1 MTIFLSKLL
10 PLFVYPLGLACL
22 GLIVAMLSLWQQ
34 PRIAAIAMAISFG
47 ALFLGGNYVVAQS
60 LTAAL
65 ERQNPAPKPLPPAAA
80 IIVLGGGVRGQLAP
94 NPWVDL
100 NDAGDRILYGA
111 KLWREGHAPYLV
123 LSGGRVDSTPGTSE
137 AADMAEIAQALGVP
151 REAILLE
158 PRSRTTDE
166 NAQLTAELLQQ
177 RGIRG
182 PLLLI
187 TSAWHMPR
195 ALGIFRHLGLEVIP
209 APTDFRAN
217 VTTVLAG
224 PAAIP
229 FYLLPDAEWLRLTTM
244 MLKEYFGLGVYWLR
258 GWL

>member
-1 MTIFLSKLL
+1 MELFFSKLL

-22 GLIVAMLSLWQQ
+22 GLIVAMLSLWKRPQ
-34 PRIAAIAMAISFG
+34 IAAIALAVSFS
-47 ALFLGGNYVVAQS
+47 ALFLGGNYFVAQS

-65 ERQNPAPKPLPPAAA
+65 ERQNPAPQPLPKAAA
-80 IIVLGGGVRGQLAP
+80 IIVLGGGVRSQVP
-94 NPWVDL
+94 PSPWVDL
-100 NDAGDRILYGA
+100 NDAGDRVLYGA
-111 KLWREGHAPYLV
+111 KLWREGYAPYLL

-151 REAILLE
+151 SSALLLE
-158 PRSRTTDE
+158 PNSRTTYE
-166 NAQLTAELLQQ
+166 NAQFTANLLQEK
-177 RGIRG
+177 GISG
-182 PLLLI
+182 PYLLV
-187 TSAWHMPR
+187 TSAWHLPR
-195 ALGIFRHLGLEVIP
+195 ALGIFRHFGLEVIP
-209 APTDFRAN
+209 VPTDFHSH
-217 VTTVLAG
+217 VTPVLSG